1 MEFCYSSPNRPDALL
16 RRSVHLLAKGGED
29 ELEKDCEDRISA
41 GDQTTNG
48 TSVTTGIRRCE
59 NYTL

>member
-1 MEFCYSSPNRPDALL
+1 MECYFSSPNRPDALL
-16 RRSVHLLAKGGED
+16 RRSVHLLAKGGKD

-48 TSVTTGIRRCE
+48 TSVTTGVRRCE